1 MSLVTQQNIDQ
12 FHEEGYFLT
21 DVVIEKSTLDAM
33 CVEMERVFQEEVA
46 AAKKTGNDAAVK
58 AALGARAVAPFHVRS
73 DVAAELV
80 KHPIYLDMCRA
91 FIGPDADLYYNQI
104 TTKYPERGKIFGWH
118 QDSGYTTTNATPY
131 ITCWTAITDAT
142 IDNGTIWVIPGSHK
156 WGILPHE
163 QTEETPDKF
172 GGVDA
177 VFEDESGAIPV
188 EAKAGSNRLFQLP
201 YAAPLWPEHIRH
213 PAPRVRPPIPY
224 PRRNTRQNGSTI
236 RRSVAGAARQ
246 PARRRPREFRL
257 AQRLDIM
264 QHSATPRECRA
275 IFGV

>member
-1 MSLVTQQNIDQ
+1 MSLISQQQIDQ

-21 DVVIEKSTLDAM
+21 DVVLEPSTLDAM
-33 CVEMERVFQEEVA
+33 CEEMERVFQENVTA
-46 AAKKTGNDAAVK
+46 ARKTGNEAAEK
-58 AALGARAVAPFHVRS
+58 AALAARAIAPFHVRS

-91 FIGPDADLYYNQI
+91 FIGPDVDLYYNQI
-104 TTKYPERGKIFGWH
+104 TTKYPEGGKIFGWH
-118 QDSGYTTTNATPY
+118 QDSGYTTTNAPSY

-163 QTEETPDKF
+163 AQEETPDKF

-188 EAKAGSNRLFQLP
+188 EAKAGQIACFSSLTLHRSGPNTSDTLRRAYVPQYHTPGATLVKTGKPFGDQ
-201 YAAPLWPEHIRH
+201 WPVLRDNQ
-213 PAPRVRPPIPY
+213 RVDVPVSS
-224 PRRNTRQNGSTI
+224 GMLK
-236 RRSVAGAARQ
+236 G
-246 PARRRPREFRL
+246 
-257 AQRLDIM
+257 
-264 QHSATPRECRA
+264 
-275 IFGV
+275 